1 MRLFIAEK
9 PELAKAIVE
18 GLGGGSRQDGY
29 FECGGDTVTWCFG
42 HMLELYE
49 PHDYDEALKRWSLD
63 TLPWSCVPWK
73 KKPIANSKKQLRVV
87 LDLLKKANS
96 VVHAG
101 DPDEEGQLLVDEILD
116 YAKWSLSLIHI

>member
-42 HMLELYE
+42 PVSYTH
-49 PHDYDEALKRWSLD
+49 
-63 TLPWSCVPWK
+63 
-73 KKPIANSKKQLRVV
+73 LR
-87 LDLLKKANS
+87 AHETS
-96 VVHAG
+96 
-101 DPDEEGQLLVDEILD
+101 
-116 YAKWSLSLIHI
+116 